1 MGLRWG
7 VSFAENFASYMFA
20 TDLDVLMTLAHEII
34 TAPELGGANTVSFC
48 RNPRVVVPARPNF
61 AKWRHGLRASSVIAL
76 GLVTTTTIP
85 SRAAEQWT
93 GTASSDWFNASNWS
107 AGVPTNATS
116 TRIDTVSP
124 NATVIG
130 VAGAQSTGLRVGVFG
145 TAALT
150 IQNGGTVNNTL
161 GIIGDQVG
169 SNGTAIVKGPGS
181 IWANSSD
188 FYVGA
193 DGNGTLMIQN
203 GGAVSNVFGIIGA
216 YFGSTGAATVDG
228 VGSTWTNSQDIS
240 VGGSGDGN
248 PNSVRGTLT
257 IRNGGAVSSIGGT
270 IGFDSGSTGVVTV
283 DGAGST
289 WTNSGDLVFGF
300 LGTASGTMTISNGG
314 AVSAATTTL
323 AAGVGSTGTLN
334 IGAAVGQAA
343 VAPGTLNTASVDFGD
358 GTGEIVFNHTATNYI
373 FNPTITSSGTGT
385 GSVLVEAGS
394 ITLTAIS
401 SYIRPTIID
410 GGTLSVNGSIAGS
423 SVTVNAGG
431 ALGGNGTVGNTAING
446 GTLAPSNSV
455 GQLTVNGNLS
465 FTAAS
470 SYTVGISATNAD
482 RTNVTGTA
490 SLGGATVNANFAP
503 GAYLTKQYTIVNATG
518 GLGGTTFGSFSTNL
532 PSSFSSSLSYDANN
546 AYLDLTLLYV
556 GGPGGLN
563 LNQTNVANALT
574 DYFNR
579 TGGIPQVYSG
589 LTGAGLTQASG
600 ETATGTQQTSFD
612 AMAQFMGVM
621 TDPLGGGLLMRHP
634 PRSSSAGIFGPRASA
649 ARRPRMVM
657 ERRDRTTS
665 PATITARRS
674 VQTICFRPAP
684 LRALLWVVAAQIS
697 VWMVRAPADPT
708 CTSWA
713 HMSAIPKVRPTS
725 PPRWLMVGKTSPPI
739 APSPLRA
746 QINCRHASMPTAF
759 PVALRGDI
767 AWPRQLQGASA
778 SRLMRQDNSPQLES
792 ASLCRTGA
800 VRHQH
805 LCAGLWRAE
814 RDRHPQRIRTGQRQ
828 ILRGW

>member
-621 TDPLGGGLLMRHP
+621 TDPLAGRGFGAPPTPFEQRWNIWASGFGGSQTTSGNVAIGSNSVTSNVYGTAVGADYPFSPGTVAGFAVGGGGTNFSVDGSGTGRSDLYQLGAHVRHTE
-634 PRSSSAGIFGPRASA
+634 GPAYISA
-649 ARRPRMVM
+649 ALA
-657 ERRDRTTS
+657 DGWQDITTNRTVTIAGTDQLQARFNANS
-665 PATITARRS
+665 ISGRVEGGYRLAT
-674 VQTICFRPAP
+674 
-684 LRALLWVVAAQIS
+684 
-697 VWMVRAPADPT
+697 
-708 CTSWA
+708 
-713 HMSAIPKVRPTS
+713 
-725 PPRWLMVGKTSPPI
+725 
-739 APSPLRA
+739 
-746 QINCRHASMPTAF
+746 
-759 PVALRGDI
+759 PVAGGI
-767 AWPRQLQGASA
+767 GITPYA
-778 SRLMRQDNSPQLES
+778 
-792 ASLCRTGA
+792 
-800 VRHQH
+800 
-805 LCAGLWRAE
+805 AGQFTPA
-814 RDRHPQRIRTGQRQ
+814 
-828 ILRGW
+828 